1 MKQKIPS
8 ENVAVKL
15 NEWYSMIRKNQVT
28 DAEFIK
34 SEIKHELEQM
44 EEDQNVLLYYS
55 LLEFRHNLMLKDLK
69 PNKAADISE
78 SLSKIEAKKEDLQNS
93 QVDELINYYY
103 WFFKGMY

>member
-34 SEIKHELEQM
+34 I
-44 EEDQNVLLYYS
+44 
-55 LLEFRHNLMLKDLK
+55 R
-69 PNKAADISE
+69 NKT
-78 SLSKIEAKKEDLQNS
+78 
-93 QVDELINYYY
+93 
-103 WFFKGMY
+103 